1 MDRFRVPNLYF
12 VGSHIAVTNIAG
24 CTTECGKKLVAGQ
37 DFTRDPPQYV
47 CRVCEELVNTR
58 RGGAR
63 INQHV

>member
-1 MDRFRVPNLYF
+1 MAEYRVPNLF
-12 VGSHIAVTNIAG
+12 FIGSHIAVTNIAG
-24 CTTECGKKLVAGQ
+24 CTTECGVKLVAGQ
-37 DFTRDPPQYV
+37 EATREAPRYV